1 MVVAVTTVVT
11 MIFIDGF
18 SRKSVAAILG
28 TVSGVIVAG
37 GFAWLFGQ
45 VADING
51 YNVSDVENLVY
62 IERMTDIQVGQ
73 LLFAGIL
80 IAASGAVMDVGMSI
94 ASTLNELKEKNPMMT
109 SGELFRS
116 GMNVGRDMMGT
127 MSNTLILA
135 FTGGGP

>member
-1 MVVAVTTVVT
+1 
-11 MIFIDGF
+11 
-18 SRKSVAAILG
+18 
-28 TVSGVIVAG
+28 
-37 GFAWLFGQ
+37 
-45 VADING
+45 
-51 YNVSDVENLVY
+51 
-62 IERMTDIQVGQ
+62 MTDIQVGQ

-135 FTGGGP
+135 FTGGVHKYTCIYLCL